1 MTSSCHSPSLI
12 PSPDSSYPR
21 SESYTRV
28 KRGKRNWKNGKRS
41 ILTKVRSEVKFK
53 DNTQRDALF
62 RGIPLFGTVMRE
74 EWFAP
79 WGYVAF
85 RDIPVGIEGA
95 VSLRSKGVRNLSTPL
110 APFFGGKLYRRMGWY
125 IATPSSKMSP
135 FIQAHHT
142 HT

>member
-21 SESYTRV
+21 FESYMRV
-28 KRGKRNWKNGKRS
+28 KRGKRSWRNGKRS
-41 ILTKVRSEVKFK
+41 ILIKERSEVNFK
-53 DNTQRDALF
+53 DNMQRDALF
-62 RGIPLFGTVMRE
+62 RGIPLFGTVIRE

-79 WGYVAF
+79 WRYVAF

-110 APFFGGKLYRRMGWY
+110 ASLFWGKIISPDGVY

-135 FIQAHHT
+135 FI
-142 HT
+142 